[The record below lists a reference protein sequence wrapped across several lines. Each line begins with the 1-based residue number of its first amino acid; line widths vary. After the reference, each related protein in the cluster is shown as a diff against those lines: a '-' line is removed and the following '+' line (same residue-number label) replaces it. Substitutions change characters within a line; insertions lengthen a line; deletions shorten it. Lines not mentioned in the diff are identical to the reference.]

1 MSLEG
6 QAKGKTIRGKI
17 SELKTLRGY
26 SAYDIAVLNGYS
38 GTQEEWLAS
47 LQGPQG
53 IQGIQGKQGEPGK
66 GLPDVTAADNGKVLM
81 VKNGALVLDY
91 PIFARIANV
100 VLLGSGWSGA
110 ASPYSQVVTVPG
122 VTARSQVDLTP
133 SVEQLAIFH
142 EKDLAFV
149 AENNGGV
156 VTVYAVGQKPENDYT
171 IQVTI
176 TEVSV

>member
-1 MSLEG
+1 MSNVLRGTIVNPEV
-6 QAKGKTIRGKI
+6 IRGK
-17 SELKTLRGY
+17 
-26 SAYDIAVLNGYS
+26 SAYEVAVLNGYS

-47 LQGPQG
+47 LIGPQG

-81 VKNGALVLDY
+81 VKNGVLVLAY
-91 PIFARIANV
+91 PNTPRIGEV
-100 VLLGSGWSGA
+100 TLLGNGWVGTE
-110 ASPYSQVVTVPG
+110 SPYSQVVTIAG
-122 VTARSQVDLTP
+122 VTAHSQVDLTP
-133 SVEQLAIFH
+133 SVEQLAVFH
-142 EKDLAFV
+142 DKDLAFV

-176 TEVSV
+176 TEVDV